1 MPTSL
6 SQAASNCPVCN
17 SDTSKLRYQLAW
29 GNVVQCRKCTCA
41 FTSGYDVEHANQQ
54 AFQNAQNGGEIA
66 LQREWARERL
76 SALQRFVGS
85 GSLLEFGPGT
95 GEFLQAAAAAG
106 FQVTGVDRFPH
117 LRPEN
122 SHGRVSLQESDALS
136 FVAEEPFDVVAAV
149 HVLEHFRNP
158 YDFLAAVKAN
168 LKEQGWLLL
177 EVPNYAS
184 LSRVMSVRRWNCLV
198 DYHALQFTPDSL
210 SSLLQRAG
218 FKVISLESVG
228 CSTTQL
234 VGLGLPF
241 IGRRL
246 GLSVSYGWEPNGS
259 IRRLAMRVEKKFD
272 WGCNLRL
279 VARKA

>member
-1 MPTSL
+1 
-6 SQAASNCPVCN
+6 
-17 SDTSKLRYQLAW
+17 
-29 GNVVQCRKCTCA
+29 
-41 FTSGYDVEHANQQ
+41 
-54 AFQNAQNGGEIA
+54 
-66 LQREWARERL
+66 L

-95 GEFLQAAAAAG
+95 GEFLHAAAEAG

-117 LRPEN
+117 LRTEN
-122 SHGRVSLQESDALS
+122 SHAGVSLQESDALS
-136 FVAEEPFDVVAAV
+136 FVAGEPFDVVAAV
-149 HVLEHFRNP
+149 HVLEHFHNP
-158 YDFLAAVKAN
+158 YDFLAAVKSN
-168 LKEQGWLLL
+168 LKESGWLLL

-184 LSRVMSVRRWNCLV
+184 LSRVMSGRRWNCLV
-198 DYHALQFTPDSL
+198 DYHALQFTPGSL

-218 FKVISLESVG
+218 FKVVSLESVG

-259 IRRLAMRVEKKFD
+259 IRRLAMLVEKKFD